1 MSQEL
6 EEIKSRL
13 NIVDVI
19 SSYIKLEKAGVNYR
33 ARCPFHEEKSPS
45 FFVSPSRQIWHCFG
59 GCNEGGDIFKFV
71 MKIEGIEFYDAL
83 KILADRAGVELKQ
96 NKEWKEAKTQRQILL
111 DLNEKACLFF
121 EYQLEKSK
129 KGLEAKE
136 YLFKRGLKEETIKN
150 WRLGYAPDTWQ
161 GLTDFLISRG
171 FKREDIIKTGL
182 TIEKDKKSF
191 DRFRSRIIFPITS
204 FNSEVIG
211 FTGRIF
217 GKDDKSEA
225 KYLNSPASIL
235 YDKSKALYGI
245 DKAKIEIR
253 KKDSCILVEG
263 NVDCIMSHQAGIDN
277 CIAVSGTALTN
288 LHLGIIKRYSK
299 NLVLAFDMDSAGNKA
314 TEKAIE
320 MAGEFNVKVIPRI
333 KDKDP
338 ADIILN
344 EGEDFWKKIV
354 QESQP
359 VSEFFFNIALMN
371 KNTSLIEDKKKILK
385 EFLPRVKNMESSVE
399 QSYWIERLVNELK
412 IKEED
417 IRTELKKI
425 GLKKQELS
433 KNQECLADKKTRRQ
447 MIEEKI
453 LALVLRQR
461 SRIETIKDFS
471 LFSSPIKEIL
481 EKVKEKQDIAFEEL
495 QEQFKDDNNFLNYIF
510 LKSEVIEEVEE
521 EEELRTC
528 ILEIES
534 LILKEKQI
542 GLHLEIKN
550 LEKKGDFNKVKELLE
565 QFKTLIKYEEKNKKE
580 ESCIKEED
588 SQEKETSQEEISK
601 EESLEKEE
609 DPEEETSQ
617 EN

>member
-371 KNTSLIEDKKKILK
+371 KNISLIEDKKKILK

-588 SQEKETSQEEISK
+588 SQEKETSQEESSK
-601 EESLEKEE
+601 EESLEKEK

>member
-371 KNTSLIEDKKKILK
+371 KNISLIEDKKKILK

-521 EEELRTC
+521 EELRTC

-588 SQEKETSQEEISK
+588 SQEKETSQEESSK
-601 EESLEKEE
+601 EESLEKEK

>member
-425 GLKKQELS
+425 GLKKQESS

>member
-481 EKVKEKQDIAFEEL
+481 EKVKEKQDIAFE
-495 QEQFKDDNNFLNYIF
+495 
-510 LKSEVIEEVEE
+510 
-521 EEELRTC
+521 
-528 ILEIES
+528 
-534 LILKEKQI
+534 
-542 GLHLEIKN
+542 
-550 LEKKGDFNKVKELLE
+550 
-565 QFKTLIKYEEKNKKE
+565 
-580 ESCIKEED
+580 
-588 SQEKETSQEEISK
+588 
-601 EESLEKEE
+601 
-609 DPEEETSQ
+609 
-617 EN
+617 

>member
-588 SQEKETSQEEISK
+588 SQEKETSQEESSK
-601 EESLEKEE
+601 EESLEKEK